1 MAGEKGRAELILR
14 ATTESPF
21 LYTDNIEEMVAQHLA
36 EGAALTV
43 CEGLP
48 DGAYCEIV
56 TLSALKD
63 AHEHGE
69 ARHRSELCTLY
80 MFEHPERY
88 KTVKLLAPEK
98 VRRPDLR
105 LTVDY
110 PEDLIV
116 CRQVAEALGKDGP
129 LFPLEAVV
137 EYLDAHPK
145 LNTMN
150 NGIDAGHGRIW
161 A

>member
-1 MAGEKGRAELILR
+1 
-14 ATTESPF
+14 
-21 LYTDNIEEMVAQHLA
+21 
-36 EGAALTV
+36 
-43 CEGLP
+43 
-48 DGAYCEIV
+48 
-56 TLSALKD
+56 
-63 AHEHGE
+63 
-69 ARHRSELCTLY
+69 

-137 EYLDAHPK
+137 EYLDTHPK